1 MIGEKDM
8 ISRKRLVVLF
18 AFLFLI
24 SFHVAWA
31 EDRQGMAISEKEI
44 IERLTRLEEGQKS
57 LQSQINDV
65 QGQINGVQSQIDGL
79 RQLILGGF
87 AVLFAGMFS
96 LVGFVIWDRR
106 SAISPVINKTR
117 EMKEQERLILR
128 AMKEYALKEPK
139 MCEVLKSLGLL

>member
-1 MIGEKDM
+1 
-8 ISRKRLVVLF
+8 
-18 AFLFLI
+18 
-24 SFHVAWA
+24 
-31 EDRQGMAISEKEI
+31 MAISEKEI